1 MSVLLI
7 SGDARRIP
15 LADESVQCIVTSPP
29 YWGLRKY
36 AGEQELVWNV
46 ETSERRN
53 VCEHEFTEET
63 RAGISGGT
71 NQNCKEEVNADGATN
86 RPLEP
91 STHGF
96 CRRCG
101 AWRGAFG
108 LEPTVDLYVKHSLE
122 ILRELRR
129 VLRKDGVLFWNLGD
143 SYQSGNRG
151 TYLKNRCVD
160 QDSLQAG
167 FQNEDDVITAPN
179 RMPQDGLKPK
189 DLVLMP
195 ARIALAAQADVSVRN
210 GQTEAWWVRSVIVWA
225 KPNPM
230 PESVTD
236 RPTDSY
242 EQILMLA
249 KSARYFWD
257 AEAVREP
264 VTGNTHSRGNGD
276 GGPKAR
282 EREEEGNHVGWAE
295 STRGVIGY
303 KPGHD
308 ARDGKERFCSGTGGY
323 VPPGGRNLRNVWE
336 FATQPYSGAHFATFP
351 EELPRRCILASTS
364 ARGCCA
370 QCGAPWARVLEKKP
384 ATMNIRVRDAKR
396 GVAGADEGYAAT
408 ETETANYDHQPKRS
422 CEEMGESR
430 TIGWSPTCRCRGQR
444 GKTAPCVVLDPFA
457 GSGTTGRV
465 AIELGRRGIML
476 DLAYSRET
484 SEDRTKGRSY
494 ATLAR
499 ERTSEVQLTFP
510 TL

>member
-1 MSVLLI
+1 VTAVVLV
-7 SGDARRIP
+7 SGDARQIP
-15 LADESVQCIVTSPP
+15 LADESVHCIVTSPP

-36 AGEQELVWNV
+36 AGEQELVWRGWGHLRD
-46 ETSERRN
+46 EGLRCDEYG
-53 VCEHEFTEET
+53 HEFMEET

-91 STHGF
+91 STHGT
-96 CRRCG
+96 CVRCG
-101 AWRGAFG
+101 AWRGAYG
-108 LEPTVDLYVKHSLE
+108 LEPTVDLYVQHSLE

-151 TYLKNRCVD
+151 NYMRPRCTD
-160 QDSLQAG
+160 SNSLQAMFEG
-167 FQNEDDVITAPN
+167 EDDFPRQPN
-179 RMPQDGLKPK
+179 RLPQDGLKPK

-195 ARIALAAQADVSVRN
+195 ARIALAAQAD
-210 GQTEAWWVRSVIVWA
+210 GWWVRSVIVWA

-242 EQILMLA
+242 EQILMLT

-257 AEAVREP
+257 ADAVREKAE
-264 VTGNTHSRGNGD
+264 TGWNGSSFTDERDAEVYRNLGRGPRNG
-276 GGPKAR
+276 
-282 EREEEGNHVGWAE
+282 N
-295 STRGVIGY
+295 GY

-323 VPPGGRNLRNVWE
+323 QAVPGTRNLRNVWE

-351 EELPRRCILASTS
+351 EELPRRCILGATS

-370 QCGAPWARVLEKKP
+370 KCGAPWARVLEKKP

-396 GVAGADEGYAAT
+396 GVAGADEGYAAA
-408 ETETANYDHQPKRS
+408 ETEIANYGT
-422 CEEMGESR
+422 EEMGESR
-430 TIGWSPTCRCRGQR
+430 TIGWTPTCFCRAQH
-444 GKTAPCVVLDPFA
+444 GKTVPCVVLDPFG

-465 AIELGRRGIML
+465 AIELNRRAVLL

-484 SEDRTKGRSY
+484 AEDRAKGRSY

-499 ERTSEVQLTFP
+499 ERTSEVQMAFP
-510 TL
+510 SL